1 MKIKKELLW
10 PFTVTIFVILLDQI
24 TKIAIVM
31 YAPSSRIITSFFGDF
46 LQIILVYN
54 TGAAFSLGNNLS
66 PILRFAFLKLL
77 PLLVIIAFL
86 PIYFKVEFS
95 KFERWA
101 ICAILGGGIGNL
113 IDRFFRANGVVDFID
128 VKFYG
133 LFGLERWPTFNIAD
147 AAVVISFVLLILY
160 SFFKKKKETSSEK
173 KKN

>member
-1 MKIKKELLW
+1 MKIKKEIWL
-10 PFTVTIFVILLDQI
+10 PFTMAIFVILLDQI
-24 TKIAIVM
+24 TKIAIVA
-31 YAPSSRIITSFFGDF
+31 YAPTSRLIASFFGDF

-54 TGAAFSLGNNLS
+54 TGAAFSLGNTLS

-113 IDRFFRANGVVDFID
+113 IDRFFRAEGVVDFID

-147 AAVVISFVLLILY
+147 ASVVIAFASLILY
-160 SFFKKKKETSSEK
+160 SFFKKNKETSSEK

>member
-1 MKIKKELLW
+1 MRVKKEILL
-10 PFTVTIFVILLDQI
+10 PFILTLFVILLDQM
-24 TKIAIVM
+24 TKIAIV
-31 YAPSSRIITSFFGDF
+31 ASSPPNRFITSFFGDF

-66 PILRFAFLKLL
+66 PILRFIFLKLL
-77 PLLVIIAFL
+77 PLLVIIAFI
-86 PIYFKVEFS
+86 PVYFKVEFS

-113 IDRFFRANGVVDFID
+113 IDRFFRSEGVVDFID

-147 AAVVISFVLLILY
+147 ATVVIAFALLILS
-160 SFFKKKKETSSEK
+160 SFFKK
-173 KKN
+173 NRGNV

>member
-1 MKIKKELLW
+1 MKIKKEIWL
-10 PFTVTIFVILLDQI
+10 PFTLTVFVILLDQI
-24 TKIAIVM
+24 TKIAIVA
-31 YAPSSRIITSFFGDF
+31 YAPTSRLIASFFGDF

-66 PILRFAFLKLL
+66 PILRFIFLKLL
-77 PLLVIIAFL
+77 PLLVIVAFL

-113 IDRFFRANGVVDFID
+113 IDRFFRAEGVVDFID

-133 LFGLERWPTFNIAD
+133 LFGLERWPTFNMAD
-147 AAVVISFVLLILY
+147 TSVVIAFTLLVLY
-160 SFFKKKKETSSEK
+160 SFFKKDKETSSEK

>member
-101 ICAILGGGIGNL
+101 ICAILGGGIG
-113 IDRFFRANGVVDFID
+113 
-128 VKFYG
+128 
-133 LFGLERWPTFNIAD
+133 T
-147 AAVVISFVLLILY
+147 
-160 SFFKKKKETSSEK
+160 
-173 KKN
+173 

>member
-1 MKIKKELLW
+1 MKIKKEVML
-10 PFTVTIFVILLDQI
+10 PFILTLFVILLDQI
-24 TKIAIVM
+24 TKIAIVH
-31 YAPSSRIITSFFGDF
+31 YAPPSRILSSFFGDF

-54 TGAAFSLGNNLS
+54 TGAAFSLGNTLS
-66 PILRFAFLKLL
+66 PILRFLFLKLL
-77 PLLVIIAFL
+77 PLLVVIAFI
-86 PIYFKVEFS
+86 PVYFRVEFS

-113 IDRFFRANGVVDFID
+113 IDRFFRAEGVVDFID

-147 AAVVISFVLLILY
+147 ASVVIAFALLILY
-160 SFFKKKKETSSEK
+160 SFFKKNKETAREK